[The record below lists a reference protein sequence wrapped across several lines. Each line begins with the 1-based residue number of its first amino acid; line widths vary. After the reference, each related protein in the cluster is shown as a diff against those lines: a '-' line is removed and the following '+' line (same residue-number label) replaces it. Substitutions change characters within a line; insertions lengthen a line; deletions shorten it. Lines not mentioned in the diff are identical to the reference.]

1 MLGQGDLEP
10 VVRRSGVPLHCL
22 GRRRAYGALFALRAA
37 HAIARADF
45 DLIQVFLPGSLFYAA
60 LAKFVWRARARLMY
74 TELSSRPRK
83 GFKSVLH
90 HWSLR
95 QCDLYA
101 ANSRG
106 SQEYLEQTGAD
117 PAKIR
122 LIPNGHVVPR
132 YRQMSST
139 RQAVRDSLGV
149 TADQT
154 LAVFVGRLIPS
165 KRVVDL
171 LDAVALLRQTQPLL
185 RAALVGEGP
194 EQGSLRQHA
203 AVLGITDRVI
213 FAGRRLDIPDLLQ
226 ASDLFV
232 FPSETEG
239 LSNAVIEAALVGLPI
254 VACDIG
260 GVREIVLDGKG
271 AYLVPCRQPQAL
283 AAEIA
288 RVLDQPDEARRRA
301 QLAQQLAERE
311 FSIESVNRRL
321 YQVYHEVL
329 HA

>member
-1 MLGQGDLEP
+1 
-10 VVRRSGVPLHCL
+10 
-22 GRRRAYGALFALRAA
+22 
-37 HAIARADF
+37 
-45 DLIQVFLPGSLFYAA
+45 
-60 LAKFVWRARARLMY
+60 
-74 TELSSRPRK
+74 
-83 GFKSVLH
+83 
-90 HWSLR
+90 
-95 QCDLYA
+95 
-101 ANSRG
+101 
-106 SQEYLEQTGAD
+106 
-117 PAKIR
+117 
-122 LIPNGHVVPR
+122 
-132 YRQMSST
+132 
-139 RQAVRDSLGV
+139 V

-154 LAVFVGRLIPS
+154 LAIFVGRLIPS

-185 RAALVGEGP
+185 RVALVGEGP

-260 GVREIVLDGKG
+260 GAREIVLDGKG

-311 FSIESVNRRL
+311 FSIESVNRQL